1 MASKYRPTIQST
13 TTLVL
18 LATWSILLFAWASH
32 SRSFVKQPYYQQKME
47 AAKLMQRAMQVIK
60 TQRMEKGVFIDNVND
75 PNQTALIGQKYS
87 LITTD
92 RGSLDE
98 KLTATNPNFAAVMV
112 EMLHEAG
119 LHDGDPV
126 AVAMT
131 GGVPGA
137 NLALMSAMQVMQ
149 LQPYIITSLGS
160 AMWGANDPNFTW
172 LDMEHSLVDAGIFTH
187 RSFAASLGGGSDKGR
202 RLSPRGRELL
212 TEAIQRNNV
221 RLIQSED
228 LSQSIQTRIALY
240 DSMADGHRIQTYINI
255 GGGAGSLGHSINGR
269 LIGTGVRKQ
278 LTMRNY
284 QNAGAIIH
292 YGQKGIPIINIEDI
306 NEIATRYGLPVAPV
320 PLPKVGTGD
329 VFVKERYNLAV
340 TWIAL
345 LGVIGALVYV
355 GWISQRQVRLADQGV
370 EPEELL

>member
-1 MASKYRPTIQST
+1 LASKYNPTIQST
-13 TTLVL
+13 TVL
-18 LATWSILLFAWASH
+18 IILAAWSILLFAWAAH
-32 SRSFVKQPYYQQKME
+32 SRSYVKEPYYTQKLE
-47 AAKLMQRAMQVIK
+47 AAKLMKHAMQVIK
-60 TQRMEKGVFIDNVND
+60 KERMEKGVFIDNVND

-112 EMLHEAG
+112 AMLHEAG
-119 LHDGDPV
+119 LEKGDDV

-137 NLALMSAMQVMQ
+137 NLALLSALEVMD
-149 LQPYIITSLGS
+149 LKAHIITSLGS

-172 LDMEHSLVDAGIFTH
+172 LDMEAALVKAGVFSH
-187 RSFAASLGGGSDKGR
+187 RTFAASLGGGSDKGR

-212 TEAIQRNNV
+212 SEAIQRNNV
-221 RLIQSED
+221 HLIHMNELSE
-228 LSQSIQTRIALY
+228 SIQTRIALY
-240 DSMADGHRIQTYINI
+240 DSAAGQQKIQAYINI

-269 LIGTGVRKQ
+269 LIGSGVRKQ
-278 LTMRNY
+278 LKMRNY
-284 QNAGAIIH
+284 QIAGAIIH
-292 YGQKGIPIINIEDI
+292 YGQKGIPIINIQDI
-306 NEIATRYGLPVAPV
+306 NAIATDYGLPVAPV
-320 PLPKVGTGD
+320 PLPDVGTGE
-329 VFVKERYNLAV
+329 VFVKARYNLAI

-345 LGVIGALVYV
+345 FGVIAALGYV
-355 GWISQRQVRLADQGV
+355 GWVSQKRVRLADQGV

>member
-1 MASKYRPTIQST
+1 
-13 TTLVL
+13 
-18 LATWSILLFAWASH
+18 
-32 SRSFVKQPYYQQKME
+32 
-47 AAKLMQRAMQVIK
+47 
-60 TQRMEKGVFIDNVND
+60 
-75 PNQTALIGQKYS
+75 
-87 LITTD
+87 
-92 RGSLDE
+92 
-98 KLTATNPNFAAVMV
+98 
-112 EMLHEAG
+112 
-119 LHDGDPV
+119 
-126 AVAMT
+126 
-131 GGVPGA
+131 
-137 NLALMSAMQVMQ
+137 
-149 LQPYIITSLGS
+149 
-160 AMWGANDPNFTW
+160 
-172 LDMEHSLVDAGIFTH
+172 
-187 RSFAASLGGGSDKGR
+187 
-202 RLSPRGRELL
+202 
-212 TEAIQRNNV
+212 
-221 RLIQSED
+221 
-228 LSQSIQTRIALY
+228 
-240 DSMADGHRIQTYINI
+240 MADGHRIQTYINI